1 MNRYIDGLE
10 NSSGLPL
17 IANKLSRMG
26 LSDADIRKIAYGNL
40 ARYIMNFVDNLPD

>member
-10 NSSGLPL
+10 NISGLPL
-17 IANKLSRMG
+17 IANKLRRMG

-40 ARYIMNFVDNLPD
+40 ARYIMNFC

>member
-26 LSDADIRKIAYGNL
+26 LSDADFAK
-40 ARYIMNFVDNLPD
+40 LPMGIWLDIL